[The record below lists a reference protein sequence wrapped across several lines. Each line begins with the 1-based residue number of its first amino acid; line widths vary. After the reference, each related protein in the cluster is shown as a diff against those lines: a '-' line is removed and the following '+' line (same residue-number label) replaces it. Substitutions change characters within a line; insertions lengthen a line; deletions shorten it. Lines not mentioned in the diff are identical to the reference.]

1 MDFELSDDQRSLQ
14 LAMADFARREVEPL
28 AQQLDAEGRVPIELV
43 HKVGQAG
50 VMSLPFPEKHGGM
63 GLGTFE
69 AVLALEQLAQAD
81 QSLAVTVMVSIATGL
96 ILMRYGSEAQIA
108 RFLPDIVAG
117 RSLGAIAGTEPQ
129 AGSDTAGFRT
139 RAAAVDSGW
148 AITGEKAYITNA
160 GTSITSYVMVLAAT
174 RVHEGHPQFT
184 LFLVPAGTPG
194 FTPGERYRKMGWKSS
209 DTRPLYF
216 DDCRVGADMVIGEP
230 HRGRHLLHKG
240 YQQARL
246 FLSACSLGLAQA
258 SLDRAIA
265 YARERKAFGGTLGSL
280 QMVQEKIAEMAVL
293 VDTARL
299 LTYRAAVRSDAG
311 KADLKELGMAKYWA
325 TEVGSRCADMAV
337 QIHGGWGYMD
347 DCAVSRYYRDNRVCT
362 IGDGASEIQ
371 KLVIAREL
379 GLDVRF

>member
-1 MDFELSDDQRSLQ
+1 MDFDLNDDQRRIQ
-14 LAMADFARREVEPL
+14 EAVREFARCEVEPV
-28 AQQLDAEGRVPIELV
+28 AQQLDAEGRFPVELV

-50 VMSLPFPEKHGGM
+50 VMSIPFPEKFGGM

-81 QSLAVTVMVSIATGL
+81 QSLAVTAMVSMATGL
-96 ILMRYGSEAQIA
+96 ILMRFGTEAQIA
-108 RFLPDIVAG
+108 RFLPDVLTG
-117 RSLGAIAGTEPQ
+117 KCLGAIAGTEPQ
-129 AGSDTAGFRT
+129 AGSDTSGFRA
-139 RAAAVDSGW
+139 RAVEVDGGW

-160 GTSITSYVMVLAAT
+160 GTVITSFVMVLAST
-174 RVHEGHPQFT
+174 RVENEHRSFT
-184 LFLVPAGTPG
+184 LFLVPAGTGG
-194 FTPGERYRKMGWKSS
+194 FTPGERYKKMGWKSS

-216 DDCRVGADMVIGEP
+216 DDCRVGADMIIGEA
-230 HRGRHLLHKG
+230 HRGRHLLHQG

-258 SLDRAIA
+258 SLDRALQ
-265 YARERKAFGGTLGSL
+265 YAKDRKAFGGTLGSL
-280 QMVQEKIAEMAVL
+280 QMIQEKIAEMAVL

-299 LTYRAAVRSDAG
+299 LTYRAAVHADAG
-311 KADLKELGMAKYWA
+311 RDDLKELGMAKYWA
-325 TEVGSRCADMAV
+325 TDVGSRCADMAL
-337 QIHGGWGYMD
+337 QIHGGWGFMD